1 MESTAAQ
8 HVPGATDQGEE
19 RKYAVV
25 WLRETVVD
33 GDDVDGD
40 NNGINYMC

>member
-1 MESTAAQ
+1 MESAAAKD
-8 HVPGATDQGEE
+8 VPRATDQGEE
-19 RKYAVV
+19 CKYAVV